1 MFWMIVAHSVGGQA
15 VFCCETDPGRVI
27 KAGQGCRCKTMTTA
41 EVEEMD
47 IIGSALM
54 AIYMVGVGGFT
65 SVDPEDEDKDQD
77 EQVPTFDNS
86 SRTQKF

>member
-1 MFWMIVAHSVGGQA
+1 
-15 VFCCETDPGRVI
+15 
-27 KAGQGCRCKTMTTA
+27 
-41 EVEEMD
+41 
-47 IIGSALM
+47 M

-86 SRTQKF
+86 SRTPKILIPKIGRRGDAL